1 MDLMVCSFRRFTG
14 FGVPPD
20 VSVRFRTMMC
30 TGFVHGVGS
39 ADVKATSNTE
49 LGVLWNGVDRG
60 GSVR

>member
-1 MDLMVCSFRRFTG
+1 MDWMVCFRRFTR

-30 TGFVHGVGS
+30 TGFVHGVGF
-39 ADVKATSNTE
+39 AAVKATSNTE
-49 LGVLWNGVDRG
+49 LGVLWNGVNKG

>member
-1 MDLMVCSFRRFTG
+1 MAFSFRRFTG
-14 FGVPPD
+14 FGVHPD
-20 VSVRFRTMMC
+20 MPVRFGTMMC

-49 LGVLWNGVDRG
+49 LGVLWNGVSRR